1 LTTRFTSQRILR
13 SVNFVIG
20 SDSNPKRNN
29 FRTLQEDI
37 NPKSFLKFFWRG
49 RQVVQ
54 KKTPELAPYDKDIGK
69 YDTIIIGTP
78 VWAFNYA
85 PPIRSFLSEVTIK
98 DKKLAFFCCH
108 EGTPG
113 KTLDNLEKDIS
124 GNTIIG
130 KKDYV
135 NVFKDK
141 EENILKARN
150 WALSLKNL

>member
-1 LTTRFTSQRILR
+1 MASLVVYYSLEGSTRLIAENVADALGADLLELKP
-13 SVNFVIG
+13 V
-20 SDSNPKRNN
+20 K
-29 FRTLQEDI
+29 EDI
-37 NPKSFLKFFWRG
+37 NPKNFLKFFRGG

-69 YDTIIIGTP
+69 YDTIVIGTP

-85 PPIRSFLSEVTIK
+85 PPIRSFLSQVTIK

-113 KTLDNLEKDIS
+113 KTLDNLEKDIP
-124 GNTIIG
+124 GNKIIG

-135 NVFKDK
+135 NVFKDREK
-141 EENILKARN
+141 SAQLARE
-150 WALSLKNL
+150 